1 MNEKEAK
8 ELFDRYRNDLCTP
21 EEINAIEHYLIKY
34 PIVNPSAW
42 KNEAQKRD
50 VDARIRAGLP
60 MLPKA
65 ERKQIS
71 WATIVSYATVALLL
85 IASSFW
91 LLTNKQQSS
100 FANKEIVLAK
110 SKTFENSEVTV
121 ILPNGS
127 VKTLQDK
134 YNVADDLKR
143 MQQADESD
151 TKTAL
156 LTIAVPAQKKQEI
169 ILGDGSIVWLNAGAT
184 LKLPKIFDK
193 EHRTVYLE
201 GEGYFEIAHN
211 KKSPFK
217 VMINKGE
224 VLVTGT
230 KFNVQSF
237 GEEDYVRTS
246 LVEGGVD
253 FQFKNKQYTLTPGIE
268 VLTEKK
274 HGGIVQQKFDAAQL
288 LSWKEGYFASDGLE
302 LNELMKMVSRWYN
315 VTIIDETNA
324 VSRKIGGTFSADM
337 PLEELLQNL
346 SILSG
351 AKFKIKGKE
360 VYIIQ

>member
-1 MNEKEAK
+1 MNEKHAK
-8 ELFDRYRNDLCTP
+8 ELFDRYRNNLCTP
-21 EEINAIEHYLIKY
+21 AEIKAIEHYLLKY
-34 PIVNPSAW
+34 PIIHPSAW
-42 KNEAQKRD
+42 KNQAHKKD

-60 MLPKA
+60 MLAKP
-65 ERKQIS
+65 EIKQIS
-71 WATIVSYATVALLL
+71 WKTIVSYAAVALVL
-85 IASSFW
+85 ISSSFW
-91 LLTNKQQSS
+91 FLINRQQSS
-100 FANKEIVLAK
+100 SVTKEIVLAH
-110 SKTFENSEVTV
+110 SKTFESNEVTM

-127 VKTLQDK
+127 VKILKEK
-134 YNVADDLKR
+134 YNVADDLRR
-143 MQQADESD
+143 MQQVDAFN
-151 TKTAL
+151 TKAEL
-156 LTIAVPAQKKQEI
+156 LTINVPAKRKQEI
-169 ILGDGSIVWLNAGAT
+169 ILSDGSIVWLNAGAT
-184 LKLPKIFDK
+184 LKLPKVFDQN
-193 EHRTVYLE
+193 HRTVYLE

-237 GEEDYVRTS
+237 SEEGYVRTS

-253 FQFKNKQYTLTPGIE
+253 LKFKNKRYTLTPGIE
-268 VLTEKK
+268 ALTEKR

-288 LSWKEGYFASDGLE
+288 LSWKEGYFSCDGLE
-302 LNELMKMVSRWYN
+302 LNELMKVVARWYN
-315 VTIIDETNA
+315 VTIIDETTA